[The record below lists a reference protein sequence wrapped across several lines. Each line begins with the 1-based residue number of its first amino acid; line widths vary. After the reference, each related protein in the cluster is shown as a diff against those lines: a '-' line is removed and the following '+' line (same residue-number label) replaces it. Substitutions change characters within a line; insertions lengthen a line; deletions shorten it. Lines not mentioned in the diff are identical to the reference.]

1 MVVPEAFLEDEERLL
16 KEGEILGDDI
26 IRGDMPAAAVIPWLS
41 GMLGSTLR
49 ILPGNVLGE
58 DRSATW
64 EEMEALRLDQQN
76 PWFKKYVEF
85 AQTLVRHSNG
95 RYPVSHGALV
105 GPCDILGELRG
116 HTQSIVDIMEEP
128 ERAMRALWRATHI
141 FDEVTAAIWE
151 RLPLWHGGHFDGMYQ
166 LWAPGPIIRM
176 QEDAS
181 GLYSPALYR
190 KFLQPLDRYL
200 AGRYANSFI
209 HLHSTSMFIL
219 DAFLEIEELKC
230 FEINNDAIGP
240 PLVEMVPYF
249 QMVQRVKRSLL
260 VRGSLTPDDAR
271 LLMDSLEPRG
281 LYLLVVVKDPR
292 EADTLRPIVGM

>member
-1 MVVPEAFLEDEERLL
+1 
-16 KEGEILGDDI
+16 
-26 IRGDMPAAAVIPWLS
+26 
-41 GMLGSTLR
+41 
-49 ILPGNVLGE
+49 
-58 DRSATW
+58 
-64 EEMEALRLDQQN
+64 
-76 PWFKKYVEF
+76 
-85 AQTLVRHSNG
+85 
-95 RYPVSHGALV
+95 
-105 GPCDILGELRG
+105 
-116 HTQSIVDIMEEP
+116 
-128 ERAMRALWRATHI
+128 
-141 FDEVTAAIWE
+141 
-151 RLPLWHGGHFDGMYQ
+151 
-166 LWAPGPIIRM
+166 
-176 QEDAS
+176 
-181 GLYSPALYR
+181 LYR

-200 AGRYANSFI
+200 AGKYANSFI

-249 QMVQRVKRSLL
+249 QMVQRAKRSLL